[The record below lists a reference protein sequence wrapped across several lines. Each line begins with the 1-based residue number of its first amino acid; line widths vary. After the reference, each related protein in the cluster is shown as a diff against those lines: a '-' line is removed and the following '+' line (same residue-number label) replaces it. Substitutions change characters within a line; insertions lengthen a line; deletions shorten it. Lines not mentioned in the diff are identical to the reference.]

1 MRTIFWFASFWLYTI
16 FSLIYI
22 PKVKGL
28 MKKDL
33 ITEKRQF
40 AHKVAGKWAKTMVS
54 LAGGT
59 VEVIGIENIPQDKP
73 VLFASNHQ
81 GNFDIPLLLSNI
93 PKPIG
98 FVAKVELEK
107 LPIINTWMKLIECVF
122 IDRKDM
128 RQSLRTISTATE
140 ILKSGQS
147 MVIFPEGTR
156 SKGGEMQPFK
166 PGSLRLAQKAGTP
179 IVPVSIS
186 GSYKLMEGNNNRI
199 KPAHVKII
207 FAPPVDPETIDKTSD
222 LTVTVFDTIKSNL
235 TKHPS

>member
-1 MRTIFWFASFWLYTI
+1 M
-16 FSLIYI
+16 IYI
-22 PKVKGL
+22 PKVKEL
-28 MKKDL
+28 IKKGL

-40 AHKVAGKWAKTMVS
+40 AHRVAGKWAKTMVS

-59 VEVIGIENIPQDKP
+59 VEVIGFENIPQDGS
-73 VLFASNHQ
+73 VLFVSNHQ

-107 LPIINTWMKLIECVF
+107 LPLINTWMKLIECVF

-179 IVPVSIS
+179 IVPVTIS

-207 FAPPVDPETIDKTSD
+207 FAPPVDSEGIDKASD
-222 LTVTVFDTIKSNL
+222 LTVTVFDVIKDNL
-235 TKHPS
+235 ARHPS

>member
-1 MRTIFWFASFWLYTI
+1 MRTIFWFASFWIYTV
-16 FSLIYI
+16 FTLFYI
-22 PKVKGL
+22 PRVKRL
-28 MKKDL
+28 IKKGL

-40 AHKVAGKWAKTMVS
+40 AHRVAGKWAKTMVS
-54 LAGGT
+54 LTGGT
-59 VEVIGIENIPQDKP
+59 VEVIGLENIPQDGA

-81 GNFDIPLLLSNI
+81 GNFDIPLLLSSI
-93 PKPIG
+93 SKPIG
-98 FVAKVELEK
+98 FVAKVELER
-107 LPIINTWMKLIECVF
+107 LPFINTWMKLLECVF

-156 SKGGEMQPFK
+156 SKGKEMQPFK

-179 IVPVSIS
+179 VVPVTIS
-186 GSYKLMEGNNNRI
+186 GSYRLMEGNNNRI

-207 FAPPVDPETIDKTSD
+207 FAPPVDPQAIDKASD
-222 LTVTVFDTIKSNL
+222 LTVTVFDIIEDNL